1 MATKMLMPKLS
12 DTMEEGVILKWRK
25 KEGEKVKAG
34 EIIADIQ
41 SDKADMEQEAYDS
54 GVLLKIFPKEGDGV
68 KVGAPLVIIGKEGE
82 DISALLAE
90 STSAAPATLKQESV
104 SVAAAPSII
113 PVPASVPT
121 PAAVPVV
128 NGDTRLRLE
137 ADSGGQTR
145 IKASPLAKKIAQEK
159 NIDLRTVSG
168 SGPFGRIVKADVESR
183 SGTTT
188 MPRKVLAPLQTKEI
202 PLSMMRKTIA
212 KRLLESKV
220 TIPHFYLTI
229 EMNMRRAI
237 DFRSSLIE
245 ITGTKISYNDIVM
258 KAVALALREN
268 PKANSSFMGDK
279 IVQHGRVDVSVAV
292 AIDEGLITPVIRNAD
307 QKTIAEISTETKE
320 LAKRARE
327 GKLKPEEFTNGTFTV
342 SNLGMYDIE
351 NFAAIINPPEGAILA
366 VGTIVEK
373 PVVENGQIVVGH
385 TMKVTMSCDHRVVD
399 GAIGAQF
406 LQSFKRL
413 MENPLVL
420 VL

>member
-12 DTMEEGVILKWRK
+12 DTMDEGVILKWRK
-25 KEGEKVKAG
+25 KEGESIKQG
-34 EIIADIQ
+34 DILADIQ

-54 GVLLKIFPKEGDGV
+54 GVILKLFAKEGEGV
-68 KVGAPLVIIGKEGE
+68 KVGAPLVIIGKAGE
-82 DISALLAE
+82 DISAMLTDTAA
-90 STSAAPATLKQESV
+90 SAASAPQQEAAPVVASPVVAPVSV
-104 SVAAAPSII
+104 SV
-113 PVPASVPT
+113 PALT
-121 PAAVPVV
+121 VPVV
-128 NGDTRLRLE
+128 TSGD
-137 ADSGGQTR
+137 SR

-159 NIDLRTVSG
+159 NIDLRTISG
-168 SGPFGRIVKADVESR
+168 SGPFGRIVKADVELKTGS
-183 SGTTT
+183 SLT
-188 MPRKVLAPLQTKEI
+188 RKVLPPMQTKEI

-212 KRLLESKV
+212 KRLLESKTTV
-220 TIPHFYLTI
+220 PHFYLTI
-229 EMNMRRAI
+229 EMNMKRAI
-237 DFRSSLIE
+237 DFRATLNE

-268 PKANSSFMGDK
+268 PKANSSFMGDR
-279 IVQHGRVDVSVAV
+279 IIQHGRIDVSVAV
-292 AIDEGLITPVIRNAD
+292 AVDEGLITPVIRNTD
-307 QKTIAEISTETKE
+307 QKTLTEISSETKE

-366 VGTIVEK
+366 VGSIVEK

-406 LQSFKRL
+406 LQSFKRI
-413 MENPLVL
+413 MENPLSL
-420 VL
+420 VI

>member
-12 DTMEEGVILKWRK
+12 DTMDEGVILKWRK
-25 KEGEKVKAG
+25 KEGDSIKQG
-34 EIIADIQ
+34 DILADIQ

-54 GVLLKIFPKEGDGV
+54 GIILKLFAKEGEGV
-68 KVGAPLVIIGKEGE
+68 KVGAPLVIIGKAGE
-82 DISALLAE
+82 DISALLID
-90 STSAAPATLKQESV
+90 SA
-104 SVAAAPSII
+104 
-113 PVPASVPT
+113 PT
-121 PAAVPVV
+121 PSAPVAPPQVTVSAQPARVAV
-128 NGDTRLRLE
+128 NTDSRL
-137 ADSGGQTR
+137 
-145 IKASPLAKKIAQEK
+145 KASPLAKIIAQEN
-159 NIDLRTVSG
+159 NIDLKSLIG
-168 SGPFGRIVKADVESR
+168 SGPQGRIVKADVQSMVGK
-183 SGTTT
+183 SSS
-188 MPRKVLAPLQTKEI
+188 MPRKILAPLVTKEI

-212 KRLLESKV
+212 KRLVESKT
-220 TIPHFYLTI
+220 TIPHFYLTV
-229 EMNMRRAI
+229 EMNMKRAI
-237 DFRSSLIE
+237 DFRTSLNE

-279 IVQHGRVDVSVAV
+279 IIHHGRIDVSVAV
-292 AIDEGLITPVIRNAD
+292 AVDEGLITPVIRNTD
-307 QKTIAEISTETKE
+307 QKTLSEISVETKE

-327 GKLKPEEFTNGTFTV
+327 NKLKPEEFTNGTFTV

-366 VGTIVEK
+366 VGAIVEK

-406 LQSFKRL
+406 LQSFKRII
-413 MENPLVL
+413 ENPLML

>member
-12 DTMEEGVILKWRK
+12 DTMDEGVILKWRK
-25 KEGEKVKAG
+25 KEGESIKQG
-34 EIIADIQ
+34 DILADIQ

-54 GVLLKIFPKEGDGV
+54 GVILKLFAKEGEGV
-68 KVGAPLVIIGKEGE
+68 KVGAPLVIIGKAGE
-82 DISALLAE
+82 DISAML
-90 STSAAPATLKQESV
+90 TDTAPAP
-104 SVAAAPSII
+104 VAAAPKQEVAPVVASSVVA
-113 PVPASVPT
+113 PVTTSVPAPSVP
-121 PAAVPVV
+121 AVTS
-128 NGDTRLRLE
+128 GD
-137 ADSGGQTR
+137 SR
-145 IKASPLAKKIAQEK
+145 IKVSPLAKKIAQEK
-159 NIDLRTVSG
+159 NIDLRSIAG
-168 SGPFGRIVKADVESR
+168 SGPFGRIIKADVESK
-183 SGTTT
+183 SGSSLA
-188 MPRKVLAPLQTKEI
+188 RKVLAPLQTKEI

-212 KRLLESKV
+212 KRLLESKTTV
-220 TIPHFYLTI
+220 PHFYLTI
-229 EMNMRRAI
+229 EMNMKRAI
-237 DFRSSLIE
+237 DFRASLNE

-279 IVQHGRVDVSVAV
+279 IIQHGRVDVCVAV
-292 AIDEGLITPVIRNAD
+292 AVDEGLITPVIRNTD
-307 QKTIAEISTETKE
+307 QKTLTEISSETKE

-366 VGTIVEK
+366 VGSIVEK

-406 LQSFKRL
+406 LQSFKRI
-413 MENPLVL
+413 MENPLSL

>member
-1 MATKMLMPKLS
+1 MLMPKLS

-82 DISALLAE
+82 DISAMLADATPAE
-90 STSAAPATLKQESV
+90 PPAPKQESV
-104 SVAAAPSII
+104 LAVATPSATSTPVAASAPVI
-113 PVPASVPT
+113 
-121 PAAVPVV
+121 VPVS
-128 NGDTRLRLE
+128 NGD
-137 ADSGGQTR
+137 TR
-145 IKASPLAKKIAQEK
+145 IKASPLAKKIAQDK
-159 NIDLRTVSG
+159 NIDLRTISG

-183 SGTTT
+183 TGTAA
-188 MPRKVLAPLQTKEI
+188 MPRKVLVPLQTKEI

-229 EMNMRRAI
+229 EMNMKRAI
-237 DFRSSLIE
+237 DFRTSLNE

-268 PKANSSFMGDK
+268 PQANSSFMGDK

-292 AIDEGLITPVIRNAD
+292 AVDEGLITPVIRNTD
-307 QKTIAEISTETKE
+307 QKTIVEISSETKE

-342 SNLGMYDIE
+342 SNLGMYDVE

-413 MENPLVL
+413 MENPLAL

>member
-1 MATKMLMPKLS
+1 MAKKMLMPKLS

-25 KEGEKVKAG
+25 KEGESIKSG
-34 EIIADIQ
+34 DILADIQ

-54 GVLLKIFPKEGDGV
+54 GVVLKLFAKEGEGV
-68 KVGAPLVIIGKEGE
+68 KVGAPLAIIGKAGE

-90 STSAAPATLKQESV
+90 APPAAAPAAEAPAPSAAPAPV
-104 SVAAAPSII
+104 PAPAPVVVPAAAP
-113 PVPASVPT
+113 V
-121 PAAVPVV
+121 VV
-128 NGDTRLRLE
+128 NEG
-137 ADSGGQTR
+137 R
-145 IKASPLAKKIAQEK
+145 IKASPLAKRIAAEK
-159 NIDLRTVSG
+159 NIDLRTVAG
-168 SGPFGRIVKADVESR
+168 SGPYGRIVKADVEGKGGAS
-183 SGTTT
+183 

-212 KRLLESKV
+212 KRLLESKT
-220 TIPHFYLTI
+220 TIPHFYLTV
-229 EMNMRRAI
+229 EMNMKRAME
-237 DFRSSLIE
+237 FRAAFNEASGS
-245 ITGTKISYNDIVM
+245 KISYNDIVM

-268 PKANSSFMGDK
+268 PKANSSFLPDR
-279 IVQHGRVDVSVAV
+279 IVQHGRIDVSVAV
-292 AIDEGLITPVIRNAD
+292 AVDEGLITPVIRSAD
-307 QKTIAEISTETKE
+307 QKTLLEISAETKE

-366 VGTIVEK
+366 IGSIVEK

-399 GAIGAQF
+399 GAVGAQF
-406 LQSFKRL
+406 LQSFKKM
-413 MENPLVL
+413 MENPLFL

>member
-12 DTMEEGVILKWRK
+12 DTMDEGVILKWRK
-25 KEGEKVKAG
+25 KEGDSIKQG
-34 EIIADIQ
+34 DILADIQ

-54 GVLLKIFPKEGDGV
+54 GIILKLFAKEGEGV
-68 KVGAPLVIIGKEGE
+68 KVGAPLVIIGKAGE
-82 DISALLAE
+82 DISSLLSDKATAPAVAKQENIAAVAIASTSSVSAPSVSALL
-90 STSAAPATLKQESV
+90 STE
-104 SVAAAPSII
+104 
-113 PVPASVPT
+113 
-121 PAAVPVV
+121 
-128 NGDTRLRLE
+128 TRLRAE
-137 ADSGGQTR
+137 TDSGVQAR
-145 IKASPLAKKIAQEK
+145 IKVSPLAKKIAHE
-159 NIDLRTVSG
+159 NNVNLRSLVG
-168 SGPFGRIVKADVESR
+168 SGPQGRIVRADVQSMIGK
-183 SGTTT
+183 SSS
-188 MPRKVLAPLQTKEI
+188 MPRKVLAPLVTKEI

-212 KRLLESKV
+212 KRLVESKT
-220 TIPHFYLTI
+220 TIPHFYLTV
-229 EMNMRRAI
+229 EMNMKRAI
-237 DFRSSLIE
+237 DFRTSLNE

-279 IVQHGRVDVSVAV
+279 IIHHGRIDVSVAV
-292 AIDEGLITPVIRNAD
+292 AVDEGLITPVIRNTD
-307 QKTIAEISTETKE
+307 QKTLSEISVETKE

-327 GKLKPEEFTNGTFTV
+327 NKLKPEEFTNGTFTV

-366 VGTIVEK
+366 VGAIVEK

-406 LQSFKRL
+406 LQSFKKI
-413 MENPLVL
+413 MENPLML

>member
-12 DTMEEGVILKWRK
+12 DTMDEGVILKWRK
-25 KEGEKVKAG
+25 KEGDSIKQG
-34 EIIADIQ
+34 DILADIQ

-54 GVLLKIFPKEGDGV
+54 GIILKLFAKEGEGV
-68 KVGAPLVIIGKEGE
+68 KVGAPLVIIGKAGE
-82 DISALLAE
+82 DISALLID
-90 STSAAPATLKQESV
+90 SA
-104 SVAAAPSII
+104 
-113 PVPASVPT
+113 PT
-121 PAAVPVV
+121 PSAPVAPPQVTVSAQPARVAV
-128 NGDTRLRLE
+128 NTDSRL
-137 ADSGGQTR
+137 
-145 IKASPLAKKIAQEK
+145 KASPLAKKIAQEN
-159 NIDLRTVSG
+159 NIDLKSLIG
-168 SGPFGRIVKADVESR
+168 SGPQGRIVKADVQSMVGK
-183 SGTTT
+183 SSS
-188 MPRKVLAPLQTKEI
+188 MPRKILAPLVTKEI

-212 KRLLESKV
+212 KRLVESKT
-220 TIPHFYLTI
+220 TIPHFYLTV
-229 EMNMRRAI
+229 EMNMKRAI
-237 DFRSSLIE
+237 DFRTSLNE

-279 IVQHGRVDVSVAV
+279 IIHHGRIDVSVAV
-292 AIDEGLITPVIRNAD
+292 AVDEGLITPVIRNTD
-307 QKTIAEISTETKE
+307 QKTLSEISVETKE

-327 GKLKPEEFTNGTFTV
+327 NKLKPEEFTNGTFTV

-366 VGTIVEK
+366 VGAIVEK

-406 LQSFKRL
+406 LQSFKRII
-413 MENPLVL
+413 ENPLML